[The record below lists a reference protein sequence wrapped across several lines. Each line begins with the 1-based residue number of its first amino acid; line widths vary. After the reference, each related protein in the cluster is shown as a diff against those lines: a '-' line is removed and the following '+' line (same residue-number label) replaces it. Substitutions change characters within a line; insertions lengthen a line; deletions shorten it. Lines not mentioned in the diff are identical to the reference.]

1 MGKYDSKLLGS
12 EEIAR
17 ATFAFHFEKPDGFE
31 FTSGKSINLFL
42 PEDFPGVSDD
52 RQRAFSLVNAPHED
66 RLTIATRMRKSAYK
80 QPLKEAAPGAA
91 VRIVGP
97 TGSMSLHDEPDRAIV
112 MIAGGIGITP
122 FMSMLRSEAQ
132 ADRPRPMV
140 LLYSNSRPENA
151 AYLDELRELEQRLD
165 GFRTRPDHDRDEGLG
180 QLER

>member
-17 ATFAFHFEKPDGFE
+17 ATFAFHFEKPAGFQ
-31 FTSGKSINLFL
+31 FTAGQSINLFL

-80 QPLKEAAPGAA
+80 QPLKEAAAGAA

-97 TGSMSLHDEPDRAIV
+97 TGALQWNEVVLHEFAVSAV
-112 MIAGGIGITP
+112 MKTTLEQPA
-122 FMSMLRSEAQ
+122 S
-132 ADRPRPMV
+132 PRP
-140 LLYSNSRPENA
+140 PA
-151 AYLDELRELEQRLD
+151 
-165 GFRTRPDHDRDEGLG
+165 T
-180 QLER
+180 